1 MMRLGVFALLVG
13 VPVTVS
19 AQECAGIEDNA
30 ERLACYD
37 AKNSPSASLPDEASA
52 SSSPDSTVSPKSGR
66 ESAESTAPVAAPDPD
81 SFGKEEPYD
90 TSKEYIEATIVEIKK
105 SGLIYYLRLDNGQ
118 VWREVEDSTLRF
130 REGRKVTITEGI
142 LNSFDL
148 QMEGQNKIVK
158 VRRIR

>member
-1 MMRLGVFALLVG
+1 MMRLGVFALFLG
-13 VPVTVS
+13 IPVAVS
-19 AQECAGIEDNA
+19 AQECAEIEDNA

-37 AKNSPSASLPDEASA
+37 AENTSSVSVPDEASA
-52 SSSPDSTVSPKSGR
+52 PSPPDTTASQPPEGTSAGSST
-66 ESAESTAPVAAPDPD
+66 PVAAPDPD
-81 SFGKEEPYD
+81 SFGKEEPLD

-105 SGLIYYLRLDNGQ
+105 SGLVYYLRLDNGQ

-148 QMEGQNKIVK
+148 QMEGQNKIAK

>member
-13 VPVTVS
+13 VPVAVS
-19 AQECAGIEDNA
+19 AQECAGIEDSA

-37 AKNSPSASLPDEASA
+37 AKNAPSASLPDEASA
-52 SSSPDSTVSPKSGR
+52 PSSPDSTASPQSGR
-66 ESAESTAPVAAPDPD
+66 EGAESPAPVAAPDPN
-81 SFGKEEPYD
+81 SFGKDEPRE

>member
-1 MMRLGVFALLVG
+1 MIRLGVFALFLG
-13 VPVTVS
+13 IPVAVS
-19 AQECAGIEDNA
+19 AQDCAEIEDNA

-37 AKNSPSASLPDEASA
+37 AENTRSGSVPDEASA
-52 SSSPDSTVSPKSGR
+52 PSPPASPQPGR
-66 ESAESTAPVAAPDPD
+66 ESAESPAPVAAPDPD
-81 SFGKEEPYD
+81 SFGKEEPFD

-105 SGLIYYLRLDNGQ
+105 SGLISYLRLDNGQ